1 MVQNVIKRDGRTVL
15 FDKSLV
21 RGAITK
27 AMKEVG
33 EIDFYSP
40 TLLLI
45 KLRTI
50 NLIFLTLT
58 AFK

>member
-1 MVQNVIKRDGRTVL
+1 MVQKVKKRDGRTVL
-15 FDKSLV
+15 FDKSLI

-33 EIDFYSP
+33 EIDFHSP
-40 TLLLI
+40 TLSLI

-50 NLIFLTLT
+50 NLMFLMST